1 MKKAFSLAEVLIVMV
16 ILGIIA
22 ALMTSALRSGIPD
35 QDRLMFKKTYSDIV
49 RATSMLANDK
59 LFYRQDEF
67 TKPIFQSPVDAAH
80 IKILA
85 DRDHYNLAVS
95 SAAPLDQKNLF
106 CFGMA
111 VYMGDQYYGN
121 ECLKPDC
128 QTEAKAGENL
138 RYNFTTA
145 NGTRVY
151 GLCGDF
157 SDSHTIYLQVNSF
170 SSPKTDNIKKAYKD
184 DRKSKTPENWKTKW
198 YRLKI
203 SPNAKVSIDAVND
216 ELEKLILTESEK
228 K

>member
-1 MKKAFSLAEVLIVMV
+1 MKKAFTLAEVLVVIV

-22 ALMTSALRSGIPD
+22 VLMTKAVRSGMPD
-35 QDRLMFKKTYSDIV
+35 QDRLMFKKTYTDIV

-59 LFYRQDEF
+59 LFYQQDEY
-67 TKPIFQSPVDAAH
+67 TKPILTVPVDDAH

-85 DRDHYNLAVS
+85 DEDHYNIATGAS
-95 SAAPLDQKNLF
+95 PLNQDNLF

-111 VYMGDQYYGN
+111 MYMGDKYSGN

-128 QTEAKAGENL
+128 QTKTADKENL
-138 RYNFTTA
+138 KYNFTTA

-157 SDSHTIYLQVNSF
+157 SASHTIYLQVNSF
-170 SSPKTDNIKKAYKD
+170 SSGEADNIESAYKE
-184 DRKSKTPENWKTKW
+184 DRKAGTPGSWKTKW

-203 SPNAKVSIDAVND
+203 NPNARVSIDPKNE
-216 ELEKLILTESEK
+216 ELEKLILTEREK
-228 K
+228 